1 MKTVQ
6 NVQLI
11 SYFLLPDKIRNLN
24 TFINMLFFTT
34 F

>member
-1 MKTVQ
+1 MRLSK